1 MKYTRIE
8 ENGEIS
14 FMLSPGIGIS
24 EEDGGTTQNAIDNFN
39 YNMTEGKLKDFGNSI
54 GYKKITINDVLN
66 KPEEVSEVLL
76 QLNLKLEDETGE
88 IALESYF

>member
-1 MKYTRIE
+1 
-8 ENGEIS
+8 
-14 FMLSPGIGIS
+14 
-24 EEDGGTTQNAIDNFN
+24 
-39 YNMTEGKLKDFGNSI
+39 MTEGKLKDFGNSI